1 VPALKGLASSFL
13 VHTCPEIEPLE
24 RVGDRVEGSHSPVQA
39 EDIRM
44 GVEHIHFAVDNIRVE
59 HIRFVVDTT
68 LVEVED
74 MCDRIQA
81 QVKDVGVHIEGTRTV
96 MGGIRIVS
104 GGIRLVV
111 EDTSTVRKGTR
122 FDGEDIQNAAR
133 SMPVEG
139 KNIRRKMTGILVE
152 VSTEIVMRTFFLLF
166 RGRLGVRSCEFLAH
180 SPQCSDAQIL
190 FMLT

>member
-13 VHTCPEIEPLE
+13 VHTWPEIVPLE
-24 RVGDRVEGSHSPVQA
+24 RVGDRVEGSHSPVQV

-44 GVEHIHFAVDNIRVE
+44 GVEHIHFAVD
-59 HIRFVVDTT
+59 TT

-74 MCDRIQA
+74 LCDSIQA

-96 MGGIRIVS
+96 MGGIRTVS

-139 KNIRRKMTGILVE
+139 NNIRRKMTGILVE
-152 VSTEIVMRTFFLLF
+152 VSTEIVMRTFFCTF
-166 RGRLGVRSCEFLAH
+166 EGDSECEAVNFWRIHRNAATLRFFL
-180 SPQCSDAQIL
+180 C
-190 FMLT
+190 